1 MSVRDRLLL
10 WTWEGPQSLLGL
22 LLLGLLRAQGRVHG
36 VERLADGRRLVEGE
50 ALGVSLGAYVFWA
63 RCDPFGDPFELDL
76 LRAHELGHT
85 VQSRRLGPL
94 YLATVGVVSPSRA
107 LYAMAYRRRTGRGWD
122 RYYDSWPEDA
132 ADRYGGIVRAANGR
146 RVLRG
151 PARVV
156 APPVPGSPGSEAAP
170 PPPLGGPPA
179 MS

>member
-1 MSVRDRLLL
+1 VAVRDRLLL

-22 LLLGLLRAQGRVHG
+22 LLLGVMRARGQVRSIEH
-36 VERLADGRRLVEGE
+36 LPDGRQLVEGE

-94 YLATVGVVSPSRA
+94 YLPTVGVVSPSRA
-107 LYAMAYRRRTGRGWD
+107 LYAMAYRRRTGRGWA
-122 RYYDSWPEDA
+122 RYYDSWPEAA
-132 ADRYGGIVRAANGR
+132 ADRHGGIVRQADGS
-146 RVLRG
+146 RVLCG
-151 PARVV
+151 PAKVV

-170 PPPLGGPPA
+170 RPTPGGPPA
-179 MS
+179 QS